1 MEGGLSRFVTLSNRG
16 GGGGRSLLRRRGS
29 SPAMSPHTLRHLHA
43 VTALDAGVPLNDLQ
57 APLDHSS
64 LSTTSV
70 YLAAGLEHRRRS
82 YAKLEL

>member
-1 MEGGLSRFVTLSNRG
+1 
-16 GGGGRSLLRRRGS
+16 
-29 SPAMSPHTLRHLHA
+29 MSPHTLRHLHA

-70 YLAAGLEHRRRS
+70 YLRTELEHRRRRS
-82 YAKLEL
+82 YANFG